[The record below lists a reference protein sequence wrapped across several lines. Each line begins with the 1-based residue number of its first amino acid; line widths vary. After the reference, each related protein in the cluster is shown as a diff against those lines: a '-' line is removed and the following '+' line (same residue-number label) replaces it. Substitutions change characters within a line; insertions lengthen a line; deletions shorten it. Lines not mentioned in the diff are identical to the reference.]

1 MASPRVLAARTG
13 GTTGATGDR
22 PPAIRIRDL
31 VKRYGDLTAVDGV
44 SLEVAEG
51 DFFGFLGPNGA
62 GKTSTIHCLVGLAAI
77 SAGSVSVLG
86 QDVVKD
92 YRAAR
97 RLIGL
102 SPQEFNFDRYLTIRE
117 TLIYSAGYFGIPERE
132 CKVRADDL
140 LRRFDLWEK
149 RDRDFTKLSGGM
161 KRRLS
166 IARALIH
173 QPRVLVLDE
182 PTAGVDVELRLE
194 LWQFLR
200 SANAEGLTI
209 LLTTHYLEEAEE
221 LCNRIAIIDKGAI
234 VAQEDKTSLLARLA
248 GHTLKVTFAG
258 PVGVPDTAGLQIEP
272 EAGGTR
278 LRVVGVS
285 PAEIPAVLS
294 TLAGL
299 GEVVDVHI
307 GRKSLQ
313 DIFLE
318 LTGRRLSL
326 AETGAG
332 TGEGLS

>member
-1 MASPRVLAARTG
+1 MG
-13 GTTGATGDR
+13 ER
-22 PPAIRIRDL
+22 PPAIAIRNL
-31 VKRYGDLTAVDGV
+31 VKRYGTLTAVDGV

-77 SAGSVSVLG
+77 TSGHVSVLG
-86 QDVVKD
+86 HDVVAD

-102 SPQEFNFDRYLTIRE
+102 APQEFNFDRYLSIRE
-117 TLIYSAGYFGIPERE
+117 TLIYSAGYFGIPQRE
-132 CKVRADDL
+132 CKARADDL
-140 LRRFDLWEK
+140 LRRFDLWDK
-149 RDRDFTKLSGGM
+149 RDKDFTRLSGGM

-173 QPRVLVLDE
+173 QPRILVLDE

-200 SANAEGLTI
+200 AANAEGLTI
-209 LLTTHYLEEAEE
+209 FLTTHYLEEAEE
-221 LCNRIAIIDKGAI
+221 LCNRIAIIDRGRI
-234 VAQEDKTSLLARLA
+234 VAHESKASLIGRMA
-248 GHTLKVTFAG
+248 GHTLKVTFAR
-258 PVGVPDTAGLQIEP
+258 PVEEMPRVSGLEVER
-272 EAGGTR
+272 EAGGVR
-278 LRVVGVS
+278 LRVAGVA
-285 PAEIPAVLS
+285 PAEIPAVLAR
-294 TLAGL
+294 LAEA

-318 LTGRRLSL
+318 LTGRQLSL
-326 AETGAG
+326 AEAG
-332 TGEGLS
+332 SGSQGEFD